1 MPCECTAN
9 SGSSFDSMAGM
20 AVLSVR
26 MHRRRQG
33 VLELAQLKRKNEI
46 ARMIFTVKERHDSLE
61 PSPAVFVRRLCR
73 QSAGLDSTS
82 HVGVPRSPLR
92 TFESARALMIVPFG
106 AIVSHR
112 LEEKKRQLFDH
123 LGSTDSLVSSST
135 CTSARTAAGL
145 QRRFRSSPTACAISL
160 ECSRSHCAR

>member
-33 VLELAQLKRKNEI
+33 VLELAQLERKNEI
-46 ARMIFTVKERHDSLE
+46 ARMILTRKERHDSLE

-73 QSAGLDSTS
+73 QSAGLDLTS
-82 HVGVPRSPLR
+82 HVGVAAFTVANFRERAR
-92 TFESARALMIVPFG
+92 TDDRAVRRDREPSARG
-106 AIVSHR
+106 ASESFCV
-112 LEEKKRQLFDH
+112 
-123 LGSTDSLVSSST
+123 
-135 CTSARTAAGL
+135 C
-145 QRRFRSSPTACAISL
+145 
-160 ECSRSHCAR
+160 